1 MKTREELT
9 KAVIERAKLFDADLV
24 AIGGAERFRD
34 TSAARIC
41 PALKSVIC
49 IGFRVLRGSRRGIEE
64 GTTFYQYSTTG
75 IETIEEV
82 LMPQTLLRVSAL
94 LEDAG
99 YLAIPQKRHQTIHPD
114 RDGTHPEMIHGDIYR
129 GNTIET
135 MLDFEQAAVLCGLG
149 ELGKNGTV
157 LTKDFGPFQRY
168 AFILTTAE
176 LEETPLASAGL
187 CDGCDKCIHA
197 CPGHALDTDGKRSDW
212 QCAVYYNGA
221 NGSKNPF
228 MPPEAFSDFD
238 YDTKMKIINGTIE
251 FNEEGAK
258 EIMDNIYFYPP
269 AKHNYRSSICGR
281 ACDRACYIHL
291 EEKGVLTKKFHK
303 KFRENED
310 WKLSTKQFET
320 LEREKDWEFTK

>member
-1 MKTREELT
+1 MKTREALT
-9 KAVIERAKLFDADLV
+9 KAVIERAKAFDADLV

-34 TSAARIC
+34 TCAAKIL
-41 PALKSVIC
+41 PGVKSVIC
-49 IGFRVLRGSRRGIEE
+49 VAFRVLRGSRRGIEE

-157 LTKDFGPFQRY
+157 LTKVFGPFQRY

-176 LEETPLASAGL
+176 LEETSLASNRL

-197 CPGHALDTDGKRSDW
+197 CPGHALDKEGKRNDW

-221 NGSKNPF
+221 NRSKNPF
-228 MPPEAFSDFD
+228 MPENAYSNFPDREA
-238 YDTKMKIINGTIE
+238 
-251 FNEEGAK
+251 
-258 EIMDNIYFYPP
+258 IMDGTARFTGPEDAGKVLDASLFYPNI
-269 AKHNYRSSICGR
+269 KHSYISSICGR
-281 ACDRACYIHL
+281 ACDTACYIHL
-291 EEKGVLTKKFHK
+291 EQQGKLTRSFKQN
-303 KFRENED
+303 FRIRPE
-310 WKLSTKQFET
+310 WKL
-320 LEREKDWEFTK
+320 KD

>member
-1 MKTREELT
+1 MKTREALT
-9 KAVIERAKLFDADLV
+9 KAVIERAKLFDADLI

-41 PALKSVIC
+41 PGLKSVIC
-49 IGFRVLRGSRRGIEE
+49 IAFRVLRGSRRGIEE

-176 LEETPLASAGL
+176 LEETPLASNRL

-221 NGSKNPF
+221 NRSKNPF
-228 MPPEAFSDFD
+228 MPASAYAEVPDRQA
-238 YDTKMKIINGTIE
+238 
-251 FNEEGAK
+251 
-258 EIMDNIYFYPP
+258 IMDGTATFTGMEDAGKVLDASLFYPRI
-269 AKHNYRSSICGR
+269 KHSYVASICGR
-281 ACDRACYIHL
+281 ACDTACYIHL
-291 EEKGVLTKKFHK
+291 EEQGKLTRS
-303 KFRENED
+303 FRKNFRIRPE
-310 WKLSTKQFET
+310 WKLE
-320 LEREKDWEFTK
+320 D

>member
-1 MKTREELT
+1 MKNREELT

-34 TSAARIC
+34 TCAAQIC
-41 PALKSVIC
+41 PGLKSVIC
-49 IGFRVLRGSRRGIEE
+49 IAFRVLRGSRRGIEE

-176 LEETPLASAGL
+176 LEETPLASNRL

-197 CPGHALDTDGKRSDW
+197 CPGHALDKEGKRNDW

-221 NGSKNPF
+221 NRSKNPF
-228 MPPEAFSDFD
+228 MPENAYSNFPDREA
-238 YDTKMKIINGTIE
+238 
-251 FNEEGAK
+251 
-258 EIMDNIYFYPP
+258 IMDGTARFTGPEDAGKVLDASLFYPNI
-269 AKHNYRSSICGR
+269 KHSYISSICGR
-281 ACDRACYIHL
+281 ACDTACYIHL
-291 EEKGVLTKKFHK
+291 EQQGKLTRSFKQN
-303 KFRENED
+303 FRIRPE
-310 WKLSTKQFET
+310 WKLE
-320 LEREKDWEFTK
+320 D

>member
-1 MKTREELT
+1 VKTREALT
-9 KAVIERAKLFDADLV
+9 KAVIERAKAFDADLV

-34 TSAARIC
+34 TCAAKIL
-41 PALKSVIC
+41 PGVKSVIC
-49 IGFRVLRGSRRGIEE
+49 VAFRVLRGSRRGIEE

-149 ELGKNGTV
+149 EIGKNGTV
-157 LTKDFGPFQRY
+157 LTKVFGPFQRY

-176 LEETPLASAGL
+176 LEETSLASNRL

-197 CPGHALDTDGKRSDW
+197 CPGHALDKEGKRNDW

-221 NGSKNPF
+221 NRSKNPF
-228 MPPEAFSDFD
+228 MPENAYSNFPNRKA
-238 YDTKMKIINGTIE
+238 
-251 FNEEGAK
+251 
-258 EIMDNIYFYPP
+258 IMDGTALFTDPEDARKVLNASLFYPNI
-269 AKHNYRSSICGR
+269 KHSYVSSICGR
-281 ACDRACYIHL
+281 ACDTACYIHL
-291 EEKGVLTKKFHK
+291 EQQGKLTRSFKQN
-303 KFRENED
+303 FRIRPE
-310 WKLSTKQFET
+310 WKL
-320 LEREKDWEFTK
+320 KD

>member
-9 KAVIERAKLFDADLV
+9 KAVIERAKAFDADLV

-34 TSAARIC
+34 TCAAQIC
-41 PALKSVIC
+41 PGLKSVIC
-49 IGFRVLRGSRRGIEE
+49 IAFRVLRGSRRGIEE

-176 LEETPLASAGL
+176 LEETPLASNRL

-197 CPGHALDTDGKRSDW
+197 CPGHALDKEGKRNDW

-221 NGSKNPF
+221 NRSKNPF
-228 MPPEAFSDFD
+228 MPENAYSNFPDREA
-238 YDTKMKIINGTIE
+238 
-251 FNEEGAK
+251 
-258 EIMDNIYFYPP
+258 IMDGTARFTGPEDAGKVLDASLFYPNI
-269 AKHNYRSSICGR
+269 KHSYISSICGR
-281 ACDRACYIHL
+281 ACDTACYIHL
-291 EEKGVLTKKFHK
+291 EEQGKLTRS
-303 KFRENED
+303 FRKNFRIRPE
-310 WKLSTKQFET
+310 WKLE
-320 LEREKDWEFTK
+320 D

>member
-34 TSAARIC
+34 TCAAQIC
-41 PALKSVIC
+41 PGLKSVIC
-49 IGFRVLRGSRRGIEE
+49 IAFRVLRGSRRGIEE

-114 RDGTHPEMIHGDIYR
+114 RNGTHPEMIHSDIYR
-129 GNTIET
+129 GNTIEK

-149 ELGKNGTV
+149 EPGKNGTV
-157 LTKDFGPFQRY
+157 LTAEFGPFQRY

-176 LEETPLASAGL
+176 LEETPLANNRL

-197 CPGHALDTDGKRSDW
+197 CPGHALDTDGKRNDW

-221 NGSKNPF
+221 NRSKNPF
-228 MPPEAFSDFD
+228 MPDFA
-238 YDTKMKIINGTIE
+238 YAE
-251 FNEEGAK
+251 FPDRQA
-258 EIMDNIYFYPP
+258 IMDGTAIFTGMEDAGKVLDASRFYPQIG
-269 AKHNYRSSICGR
+269 HGYISFICGR
-281 ACDRACYIHL
+281 ACDTACYIHL
-291 EEKGVLTKKFHK
+291 EEQGKLTRSFGK
-303 KFRENED
+303 KFRIRPE
-310 WKLSTKQFET
+310 WKLA
-320 LEREKDWEFTK
+320 D

>member
-9 KAVIERAKLFDADLV
+9 KAVIERAKAFDADLV

-34 TSAARIC
+34 TCAAQIC
-41 PALKSVIC
+41 PGLKSVIC
-49 IGFRVLRGSRRGIEE
+49 IAFRVLRGSRRGIEE

-176 LEETPLASAGL
+176 LEETPLANNRL

-197 CPGHALDTDGKRSDW
+197 CPGHALDKEGKRNDW

-221 NGSKNPF
+221 NRSKNPF
-228 MPPEAFSDFD
+228 MPASAYADFPD
-238 YDTKMKIINGTIE
+238 RQ
-251 FNEEGAK
+251 A
-258 EIMDNIYFYPP
+258 IMDGTARFTGPEDAGKVLDASLFYPRI
-269 AKHNYRSSICGR
+269 KHSYVASICGR
-281 ACDRACYIHL
+281 ACDTACYIHL
-291 EEKGVLTKKFHK
+291 EQQGKLTRSFKQN
-303 KFRENED
+303 FRIRPE
-310 WKLSTKQFET
+310 WKL
-320 LEREKDWEFTK
+320 KD